1 MHWDYSLGP
10 QRTKFQFT
18 ASHFFKY
25 KRGSDEMVPGEA
37 FCTVM
42 SLVSETVLDSYTE
55 NDLFVF
61 FFFNQGSIQ

>member
-1 MHWDYSLGP
+1 MRWS
-10 QRTKFQFT
+10 Q
-18 ASHFFKY
+18 
-25 KRGSDEMVPGEA
+25 GEA

-61 FFFNQGSIQ
+61 FFNQGSIQ